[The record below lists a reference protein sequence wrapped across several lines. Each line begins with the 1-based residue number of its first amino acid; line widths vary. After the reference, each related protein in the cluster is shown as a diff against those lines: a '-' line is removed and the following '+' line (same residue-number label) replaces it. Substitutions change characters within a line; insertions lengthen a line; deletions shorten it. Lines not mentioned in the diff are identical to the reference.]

1 MGIVDDKCAALMQKV
16 LKISL
21 EQCLLEKYE
30 ESEVWDS
37 LKHMELIVEF
47 EKQFSVEFDEN
58 EMIEMTSL
66 KNIVGIMKKKSLK

>member
-21 EQCLLEKYE
+21 EQCLLENYE